1 MEYKP
6 KKVLKNHPAA
16 MYKQQV
22 VENGVI
28 KDWGKRETL
37 YLLESD
43 PTGNWDYYINEIGD
57 NVYYIAKPNSGA
69 ESGWYGSLEY
79 YLYER
84 KNWGY
89 ARSDY
94 KERMQALKKRLK
106 ELGFVNS
113 NTIDSLTA

>member
-16 MYKQQV
+16 MYKQPV

-28 KDWGKRETL
+28 KDLGKYETL
-37 YLLESD
+37 YLLESE
-43 PTGNWDYYINEIGD
+43 PESNWDIYINEIGD
-57 NVYYIAKPNSGA
+57 NTYYIAKPNSGCD
-69 ESGWYGSLEY
+69 SGWFGSLEY
-79 YLYER
+79 YFYIR
-84 KNWGY
+84 KQDNQVKNNYNEWIQ
-89 ARSDY
+89 
-94 KERMQALKKRLK
+94 KIKKRLK